1 MDFLQSHELSQLG
14 LWSPII
20 GGILIYIGLNIK
32 VSEVNSNE
40 QVMYNLI
47 IDYWINKFHAR
58 KVN

>member
-40 QVMYNLI
+40 
-47 IDYWINKFHAR
+47 
-58 KVN
+58 